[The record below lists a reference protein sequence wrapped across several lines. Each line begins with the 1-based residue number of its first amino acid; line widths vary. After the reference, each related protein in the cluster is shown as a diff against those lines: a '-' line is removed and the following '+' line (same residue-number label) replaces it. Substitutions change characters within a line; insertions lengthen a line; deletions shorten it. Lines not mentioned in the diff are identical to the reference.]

1 MDFYE
6 EASLVM
12 VPSGYKDQKV
22 YSSVPDDG
30 SGDLTFSRASSAT
43 RVGPD
48 ELIEK
53 VRTNLAWPSA
63 DFTTNWVSNNGSVTA
78 NTTAN
83 PIDGAVTADTFTAT
97 AAAGSRVGFEKNFTS
112 QTGDVTAS
120 TYFKYTNNQWVFLAI
135 YDTNNAIYRTAAFD
149 IQNGVVGVK
158 SSGVTSTITSVG
170 GGFYRCLLTFPIA
183 TSTNIYHS
191 QGILNSNVTGVTSTT
206 SGGESFIAFGAQL
219 EQGVATDYIAT
230 TSAAVSVG
238 PVANLPR
245 LDYLGSTC
253 PKLLLEG
260 QRTNALTYSEQ
271 IDNAAW
277 TKVLASS
284 LANDT
289 TSPDGYTNADKIRP
303 NSGVTFSIPA
313 SGIYTAGAS
322 SYIRSS
328 GLTLTAASYTFS
340 AFVKKGEYDYIQL
353 RSGTSIDTTANG
365 SGVTV
370 NLNNGTTTAT
380 SGYSI
385 EDYGDGWYRISHT
398 FTATATTWY
407 LNFWFWNSTS
417 VTANGTDGVY
427 VYGAQLEEGAYAT
440 SYIPTLGAAV
450 TRLADVASKTGISSL
465 IGQTEGV
472 LFYDFVW
479 NGATTSTA
487 DYPIV
492 LSGSDFNNFIGLN
505 TTFNSNQLLAY
516 SGGVPVASIAGS
528 DFVIGQRYKIAL
540 AYKANDF
547 VYYVN
552 GTLQGSDTSG
562 AVPIGLANL
571 QMVTP
576 FGSKS
581 TVQNANS
588 ILFFQTRLSNA
599 DLATLTTL

>member
-30 SGDLTFSRASSAT
+30 SGDLTFTRASNAT

-48 ELIEK
+48 GLIEK
-53 VRTNLAWPSA
+53 VRTNLLTYSNTFNNVDWVNSNITLTSGQQDP
-63 DFTTNWVSNNGSVTA
+63 FGGTTGWRYLMTSIGASYLYYNSVTINA
-78 NTTAN
+78 AEMTISFWVKSNTGSSQTFVSTAN
-83 PIDGAVTADTFTAT
+83 SGSQSSPTFTAT
-97 AAAGSRVGFEKNFTS
+97 TSWQRFSWTFTS
-112 QTGDVTAS
+112 SAGGSNILLAYNAT
-120 TYFKYTNNQWVFLAI
+120 TNCDLLI
-135 YDTNNAIYRTAAFD
+135 YGAQFE
-149 IQNGVVGVK
+149 
-158 SSGVTSTITSVG
+158 
-170 GGFYRCLLTFPIA
+170 
-183 TSTNIYHS
+183 
-191 QGILNSNVTGVTSTT
+191 TGVM
-206 SGGESFIAFGAQL
+206 
-219 EQGVATDYIAT
+219 TDYIAT
-230 TSAAVSVG
+230 TTAAVSVG
-238 PVANLPR
+238 PVANVPR

>member
-1 MDFYE
+1 M
-6 EASLVM
+6 L
-12 VPSGYKDQKV
+12 Q
-22 YSSVPDDG
+22 
-30 SGDLTFSRASSAT
+30 L
-43 RVGPD
+43 RVVHLLLLD
-48 ELIEK
+48 I
-53 VRTNLAWPSA
+53 
-63 DFTTNWVSNNGSVTA
+63 NWK
-78 NTTAN
+78 
-83 PIDGAVTADTFTAT
+83 
-97 AAAGSRVGFEKNFTS
+97 RETS
-112 QTGDVTAS
+112 
-120 TYFKYTNNQWVFLAI
+120 
-135 YDTNNAIYRTAAFD
+135 
-149 IQNGVVGVK
+149 
-158 SSGVTSTITSVG
+158 
-170 GGFYRCLLTFPIA
+170 PP
-183 TSTNIYHS
+183 
-191 QGILNSNVTGVTSTT
+191 TT
-206 SGGESFIAFGAQL
+206 SPLLRQRYRLGQWLTYLVWIISAQFL
-219 EQGVATDYIAT
+219 
-230 TSAAVSVG
+230 SS
-238 PVANLPR
+238 
-245 LDYLGSTC
+245 
-253 PKLLLEG
+253 KLLLEG

-450 TRLADVASKTGISSL
+450 TR
-465 IGQTEGV
+465 
-472 LFYDFVW
+472 F
-479 NGATTSTA
+479 
-487 DYPIV
+487 
-492 LSGSDFNNFIGLN
+492 
-505 TTFNSNQLLAY
+505 
-516 SGGVPVASIAGS
+516 GGCC
-528 DFVIGQRYKIAL
+528 F
-540 AYKANDF
+540 
-547 VYYVN
+547 
-552 GTLQGSDTSG
+552 
-562 AVPIGLANL
+562 
-571 QMVTP
+571 
-576 FGSKS
+576 
-581 TVQNANS
+581 
-588 ILFFQTRLSNA
+588 
-599 DLATLTTL
+599 

>member
-245 LDYLGSTC
+245 LDYSGGATC
-253 PKLLLEG
+253 PRLLLEP

-440 SYIPTLGAAV
+440 SYINTLGAAV
-450 TRLADVASKTGISSL
+450 TRVADDCVKTSATAL
-465 IGQTEGV
+465 IGQTEGTMFAEFEWDGIDTDRMW
-472 LFYDFVW
+472 LSLSDGTSSNRMHMGYDQTNNRFYF
-479 NGATTSTA
+479 NLRSGNAQQA
-487 DYPIV
+487 LIV
-492 LSGSDFNNFIGLN
+492 LDNP
-505 TTFNSNQLLAY
+505 T
-516 SGGVPVASIAGS
+516 AGS
-528 DFVIGQRYKIAL
+528 YKIAG
-540 AYKANDF
+540 AYKVND
-547 VYYVN
+547 VTLYIN
-552 GTLQGSDTSG
+552 GTQIGSDSSTLVAATSRIDVG
-562 AVPIGLANL
+562 GYFSAGFEYPVKQAL
-571 QMVTP
+571 
-576 FGSKS
+576 
-581 TVQNANS
+581 
-588 ILFFQTRLSNA
+588 LFKTRLSNA